1 MSMDSI
7 NAPQFARNYGFWSE
21 REQQAVIDSHVAIGG
36 VGGDGFELGQ
46 RLARMGVANFSVADP
61 EAFEPENTNR
71 VPGATFDNYGRN
83 KAEVFREEILRI
95 NPDANVRVFTEG
107 VTEQNIEDFMKD
119 ATLVY
124 DETELTHLEL
134 GTMIAREARKR
145 KIPDVLVMNVGFA
158 ALVTSF
164 DPESKHTF
172 ERMMGVP
179 EDMPLDEVAKQELDL
194 SRCVPYLPK
203 YVDINTLK
211 AVEGG
216 APLPSI
222 VQGVGLASAMGA
234 TQGFLH
240 MVNGVDGR
248 REKPTWAP
256 KIAYMDTMG
265 HIGRET
271 RFPRISHAITGM
283 RMMLR
288 SKLGMNVSTGFD
300 DKSREGRSASYVAA
314 HPEALARRAPQH
326 GRHAAI

>member
-1 MSMDSI
+1 MDSI
-7 NAPQFARNYGFWSE
+7 NAPQYARNYGFWNPE
-21 REQQAVIDSHVAIGG
+21 EQQAIMDSHVAIGG

-61 EAFEPENTNR
+61 EVFEPENTNR
-71 VPGATFDNYGRN
+71 VPGATQENYGRN

-107 VTEQNIEDFMKD
+107 VTKDNISDFMED

-158 ALVTSF
+158 ALTTSF
-164 DPESKHTF
+164 HPDSKHTF

-179 EDMPLDEVAKQELDL
+179 DDMPIEEVAKQELDL
-194 SRCVPYLPK
+194 SRCVPYLPP
-203 YVDINTLK
+203 YVDVNTLK
-211 AVEGG
+211 AVQEG

-240 MVNGVDGR
+240 MVNGIDKR
-248 REKPTWAP
+248 REQPTWAP
-256 KIAYMDTMG
+256 KFAYMDTMG
-265 HIGRET
+265 HVGGET
-271 RFPRISHAITGM
+271 RFPRLSHTITGLK
-283 RMMLR
+283 MMLR
-288 SKLGMNVSTGFD
+288 SKLGKNVPTSFG
-300 DKSREGRSASYVAA
+300 SQEREDRATAYLAENPVAA
-314 HPEALARRAPQH
+314 QRQQPRLGKHS
-326 GRHAAI
+326 AI